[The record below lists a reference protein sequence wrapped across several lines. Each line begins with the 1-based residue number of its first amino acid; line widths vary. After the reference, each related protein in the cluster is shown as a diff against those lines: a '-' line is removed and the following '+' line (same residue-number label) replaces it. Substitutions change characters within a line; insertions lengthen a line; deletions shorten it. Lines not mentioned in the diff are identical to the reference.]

1 MSYILTIS
9 IYNYC
14 SGKLVTLLSMY
25 KTRHATVMMD
35 LADEDERMRRINQI
49 YAFVPGNT

>member
-1 MSYILTIS
+1 MDVDTGPEILQ
-9 IYNYC
+9 
-14 SGKLVTLLSMY
+14 